1 MTDLDLEKLGDVWR
15 QQPDRAEL
23 EALKRSAEIVRSR
36 ARWIQVVDVV
46 AALVL
51 AAVVL
56 FIVLSSPSVDTLV
69 VGGGAIMVLLVSQ
82 VRSRRFRQQE
92 LRSLSGSAEQM
103 LDQSIERVSATLKRA
118 RSGLIFLGPG
128 ILLGFAV
135 GFVADRR
142 SAVTISDRI
151 NAEPWVSAII
161 LVVALLA
168 ISGTA
173 VHTARTLRKSRSELA
188 RLTALR
194 DSYRQ
199 DRESGGE

>member
-23 EALKRSAEIVRSR
+23 EALKRSAEIVRRR

-151 NAEPWVSAII
+151 NAEPWVSTII
-161 LVVALLA
+161 LVVTLLA
-168 ISGTA
+168 ISATV
-173 VHTARTLRKSRSELA
+173 VHVVRTLRKSRRELA

-199 DRESGGE
+199 DQESGGE